1 MSQENVELLR
11 RGVEAWNRRE
21 LDVWLDLGTPD
32 VEWMPAGPAAV
43 EVAAE
48 TVAVVVADKPLTEP
62 AL

>member
-11 RGVEAWNRRE
+11 RGIEAWNRRE

-43 EVAAE
+43 ER
-48 TVAVVVADKPLTEP
+48 TVY
-62 AL
+62 